1 LLWIVIII
9 TNKAMKRMAET
20 LIILILTSGFCSAQA
35 TIRGQVNDEDGL
47 TLPGAN
53 IMLKGTYDGAT
64 TDSAGV
70 FSFKT
75 TDSGR
80 QTLMVSFIGYK
91 TWEQEIDLN
100 DALPP
105 LNIVLEEQPGEIRAV
120 VITAGAF
127 DSGDLS
133 RPVVLKPMDVA
144 TTPSAVGDIYGALT
158 TLPGAQIVGNEGGL
172 FVRGGEGYE
181 TKTFIDG
188 MQVANPY
195 MSKLPDLP
203 TRSRFSPILFTGTT
217 FSTGGYSAE
226 YGQALSSAVNLRTTG
241 LADQSQGSVSV
252 MSVGVSGSYTHRWD
266 KASLSETVQYINMKP
281 YYSIVKQNID
291 YIRYPEQT
299 GGTVL
304 FRQKYRKN
312 GLLKVFGSFDW
323 GTSTSS
329 YSINGDTASPALIA
343 QNSSNYYLSAVYN
356 DKLTQK
362 WNVMTG
368 LAMGLN
374 GTVMGI
380 DENKL
385 TEKIRSIDQRV
396 TLTGHLSDVLKLKVG
411 EEVSSYS
418 YNWSYYAHDSLQT
431 FNSGFRFPDYA
442 LFAEPEININDRF
455 VARAGVRGEYTSLTD
470 EWQLVPRVS
479 VAYHTGDYSQ
489 VSLACGMFRQRP
501 ENSFMLFSHDLL
513 SERATHL
520 ILNYP
525 YELNDRIFRAEAY
538 RKWYNKLVKYESEY
552 DPDPATYNNSGE
564 GYAQGIELFW
574 RDSRTLPDLDYWISY
589 SYINTERNYKDYQLA
604 RVPSFISTH
613 TVTTVAKYFWS
624 RANTYIGMTYMYAS
638 PKRYYNPALPYSQGD
653 VTKAYNDLSL
663 NITWITPMLGSY
675 CAFLLNIS
683 NLPGFEQVYGY
694 HYSPNP
700 DMGGNYT
707 LYSIIPQSKRLIVIG
722 GYFIF

>member
-1 LLWIVIII
+1 
-9 TNKAMKRMAET
+9 MKRIAET
-20 LIILILTSGFCSAQA
+20 LIILFVTNIFCAAQV
-35 TIRGQVNDEDGL
+35 TLRGQVNDEDGL
-47 TLPGAN
+47 PLPGAN

-64 TDSAGV
+64 TDTAGV
-70 FSFKT
+70 FNFKT
-75 TDSGR
+75 MESGS

-91 TWEQEIDLN
+91 TWEREINLDDTLS
-100 DALPP
+100 LV
-105 LNIVLEEQPGEIRAV
+105 NIVLKEQPGEIQAV
-120 VITAGAF
+120 VISAGAF

-158 TLPGAQIVGNEGGL
+158 TLPGAQIVGSEGGL

-188 MQVANPY
+188 MQVSNPY

-241 LADQSQGSVSV
+241 LADQTQGTVSV
-252 MSVGVSGSYTHRWD
+252 MSVGVSGSYTKRWD
-266 KASLSETVQYINMKP
+266 RSSLSGTVQYINMKP

-291 YIRYPEQT
+291 YEKYPEQT
-299 GGTVL
+299 QGTVL
-304 FRQKYRKN
+304 FRKKLSKS
-312 GLLKVFGSFDW
+312 GLLKVFGSFDR

-329 YSINGDTASPALIA
+329 YSINGDGAEPSLIA
-343 QNSSNYYLSAVYN
+343 QNSSNYYLNAVYN
-356 DKLTQK
+356 DQLSNK
-362 WNVMTG
+362 WDVMTG
-368 LAMGLN
+368 IAMGLN
-374 GTVMGI
+374 GTKLGI

-385 TEKIRSIDQRV
+385 TEKVRSIDQRV
-396 TLTGHLSDVLKLKVG
+396 TLTGHLSDMLKLKVG
-411 EEVSSYS
+411 EEASSYS
-418 YNWSYYAHDSLQT
+418 YNWSYYAFDSLQT
-431 FNSGFRFPDYA
+431 YSAGFRFPDYA
-442 LFAEPEININDRF
+442 LFVEPELNINDRF
-455 VARAGVRGEYTSLTD
+455 VARAGVRGEYTPLID

-489 VSLACGMFRQRP
+489 VSLAYGMFRQRP
-501 ENSFMLFSHDLL
+501 ENTYLLFSHDLQ

-520 ILNYP
+520 ILNYQ
-525 YELNDRIFRAEAY
+525 YELNDRIFRAEVY
-538 RKWYNKLVKYESEY
+538 RKWYNNLVKYESEFN
-552 DPDPATYNNSGE
+552 PDPATYNNDGD
-564 GYAQGIELFW
+564 GFAQGLEFFW
-574 RDSRTLPDLDYWISY
+574 RDSRTVHDLDYWISY
-589 SYINTERNYKDYQLA
+589 SYIRSERNYKDYMQA
-604 RVPSFISTH
+604 RVPSYVSTH
-613 TVTTVAKYFWS
+613 TITSVAKYYWS
-624 RANTYIGMTYMYAS
+624 RLNTYIGLTYMHAS
-638 PKRYYNPALPYSQGD
+638 PKRYYNPALPYSDGD

-663 NITWITPMLGSY
+663 NITWITPLLGSY

-700 DMGGNYT
+700 DAAGNYT
-707 LYSIIPQSKRLIVIG
+707 LYPIIPQSKRLIVIG